1 LARPH
6 LRPPTDDAVAV
17 GYDVAMNRI
26 AGRSRDKIVR
36 LVEEN
41 LWATWSNFGRAPG
54 CSLHDEGDLLWF
66 ETPIPFH
73 PYNTVLKFQ
82 VEHGVD
88 RRIDELLR
96 HLATRDVPVL
106 WIVHPSGRPDDLVD
120 RLRARDLQEF
130 EIAPGMARSLEDLPV
145 APPLPDGVE
154 VREVRDD
161 ADLGVLSEFVAW
173 RWGVPEAYH
182 PHLHDIVTR
191 FQFGRPDSKSR
202 MWMAYNDGV
211 PISKIALYD
220 GPGSA
225 GIYAVATKP
234 EARGLGIASILMVV
248 AMRAAKEM
256 GHEVVVLDSSPLAVK
271 LYQRL
276 GFVTVTNFRLFA
288 HEPAYL

>member
-1 LARPH
+1 
-6 LRPPTDDAVAV
+6 
-17 GYDVAMNRI
+17 MNRI
-26 AGRSRDKIVR
+26 PGHPPEEIVR

-54 CSLHDEGDLLWF
+54 CTLHDEGDLLWF

-82 VEHGVD
+82 VEQDVD
-88 RRIDELLR
+88 RRIDELLG
-96 HLATRDVPVL
+96 HLATRGVPVL
-106 WIVHPSGRPDDLVD
+106 WIVHPSGRPHDLAD
-120 RLRARDLQEF
+120 RLRARKLQEF
-130 EIAPGMARSLEDLPV
+130 ETAPGMVRTLEDLPE

-154 VREVRDD
+154 IREAHEDT
-161 ADLGVLSEFVAW
+161 DLGVLSEFAAW
-173 RWGVPEAYH
+173 RWGVPEAH
-182 PHLHDIVTR
+182 RPQLHDILTR
-191 FQFGRPDSKSR
+191 FQIGRPDSKTR
-202 MWMAYNDGV
+202 MWMAYKDGV
-211 PISKIALYD
+211 PISKVGLYD

-234 EARGLGIASILMVV
+234 AARGLGIATILMVV

-256 GHEVVVLDSSPLAVK
+256 GHEVVVLDSSPMAEK

-288 HEPAYL
+288 DVPASL

>member
-1 LARPH
+1 MARPH

-26 AGRSRDKIVR
+26 AGYAREEIVQ

-54 CSLHDEGDLLWF
+54 CSLHDEGDVLWF

-73 PYNTVLKFQ
+73 PYNTILRFQ
-82 VEHGVD
+82 ATQDVD
-88 RRIDELLR
+88 RRIDEILR
-96 HLATRDVPVL
+96 HLSTRGVPVL
-106 WIVHPSGRPDDLVD
+106 WIVHPTALPHDLMD
-120 RLRARDLQEF
+120 RLRARHLAEF
-130 EIAPGMARSLEDLPV
+130 ELAPGMARSLEDLPV

-154 VREVRDD
+154 IREVRDD
-161 ADLGVLSEFVAW
+161 SDQGVLSEFAAW
-173 RWGVPEAYH
+173 RWGVPEAYR
-182 PHLHDIVTR
+182 PQLHDIVTR
-191 FQFGRPDSKSR
+191 FQIGRPDSNTR
-202 MWMAYNDGV
+202 MWMAYKDGV
-211 PISKIALYD
+211 PISKIGLYD

-234 EARGLGIASILMVV
+234 EARGLGIATILMVI

-256 GHEVVVLDSSPLAVK
+256 GHRVVVLDSSPLAVK

>member
-1 LARPH
+1 
-6 LRPPTDDAVAV
+6 
-17 GYDVAMNRI
+17 MNRV
-26 AGRSRDKIVR
+26 AGYADEAIVR

-66 ETPIPFH
+66 ETPIPVH
-73 PYNTVLKFQ
+73 PYNTILKFQ
-82 VEHGVD
+82 VEQDVD

-96 HLATRDVPVL
+96 HLATRGVPVL
-106 WIVHPSGRPDDLVD
+106 WIVHPSGRPLDLVD

-130 EIAPGMARSLEDLPV
+130 EICPGMARSLEDLPL
-145 APPLPDGVE
+145 APPVPDGIE
-154 VREVRDD
+154 IREVRDD
-161 ADLGVLSEFVAW
+161 ADLGVLSEFAAW
-173 RWGVPEAYH
+173 RWGVPEAYR

-191 FQFGRPDSKSR
+191 FQVGRPDSSTR
-202 MWMAYNDGV
+202 MWMAYKDGV
-211 PISKIALYD
+211 PVSKIALYD

-234 EARGLGIASILMVV
+234 EARGLGIATILMVV

-256 GHEVVVLDSSPLAVK
+256 GHEVVVLDSSPLAEK

-288 HEPAYL
+288 DVPATL